1 MLILNEHNRC
11 FFMLSIIQQQKWIKD
26 GRGQGELSSYKPW
39 LTVRDLASRGRS
51 HRIYGHKTKRT
62 HHLLSDLELAIF
74 LILEWN
80 PLIQDIREQFPLR
93 IEQTEEIA
101 QAASIT
107 HPAIRGVKQIM
118 STDFYVLSSD
128 AQKPRFAIQA
138 KYQKDIEDTRTIEKL
153 ELERRYWQSR
163 GIPWQ
168 IITEQEIPKIV
179 FNNIKWL
186 YPVIKEEDHIQL
198 YDNIEFYVQQFR
210 KHPNL
215 SLIHLAKK
223 IDSSYDLEI
232 GTSLS
237 ELRMLFAQRY
247 FKFDLN
253 LNYKDLKCTN
263 IQLGDMTTWEDVH
276 HVANQ

>member
-1 MLILNEHNRC
+1 
-11 FFMLSIIQQQKWIKD
+11 MLSVLQQQKWIKD

-51 HRIYGHKTKRT
+51 HRVYGHKTKRT

-101 QAASIT
+101 QVASIT

-237 ELRMLFAQRY
+237 ELRVLFAQRY

-253 LNYKDLKCTN
+253 LNYKVLKCTN
-263 IQLGDMTTWEDVH
+263 IQLGDMTTWEEVH

>member
-1 MLILNEHNRC
+1 
-11 FFMLSIIQQQKWIKD
+11 MLSVLQQQKWIKD

-51 HRIYGHKTKRT
+51 HRVYGHKTKRT

-101 QAASIT
+101 QVASIT

-168 IITEQEIPKIV
+168 IIT
-179 FNNIKWL
+179 L
-186 YPVIKEEDHIQL
+186 Y
-198 YDNIEFYVQQFR
+198 
-210 KHPNL
+210 
-215 SLIHLAKK
+215 
-223 IDSSYDLEI
+223 
-232 GTSLS
+232 
-237 ELRMLFAQRY
+237 
-247 FKFDLN
+247 
-253 LNYKDLKCTN
+253 
-263 IQLGDMTTWEDVH
+263 
-276 HVANQ
+276 

>member
-80 PLIQDIREQFPLR
+80 PFIQDIREQFPLR

-101 QAASIT
+101 QAASIN
-107 HPAIRGVKQIM
+107 HPTIRGVKQIM

-237 ELRMLFAQRY
+237 ELRVLFAQRY

-253 LNYKDLKCTN
+253 LNYKDLKFTN
-263 IQLGDMTTWEDVH
+263 IQLGDMTTWEEVH

>member
-26 GRGQGELSSYKPW
+26 GRGQGELSSYKPR